1 MLHTAAPKSLIV
13 PSTPRL
19 LSAVDATWP
28 AAAMHEVGPWLIREG
43 HGGGKRVSAATAE
56 APVTEADIPLAEAMH
71 RKLGQTPLFWIRPGD
86 EALDA
91 MLEARGYKVVDPV
104 DLRAAHVSAFDAP
117 ELMFSFPHWP
127 PLAMAQDIWHETGIG
142 PERQAV
148 MLRPRGPVTAF
159 IARSPERLDRA
170 CGTAFAA
177 IDRDIAMIHAV
188 EVLPA
193 LRRQGSAHNML
204 RSAAWW
210 AQQNGAEWLALA
222 VTQANEGAARLYASL
237 NMGIVGQY
245 HYRSA

>member
-1 MLHTAAPKSLIV
+1 MMLQSGLIV
-13 PSTPRL
+13 PPTMSRL
-19 LSAVDATWP
+19 LTAVDATWP
-28 AAAMHEVGPWLIREG
+28 AAALHEIGPWLIREG
-43 HGGGKRVSAATAE
+43 QGGGKRVSAATALGT
-56 APVTEADIPLAEAMH
+56 VTEDDIPLAEAAH

-86 EALDA
+86 ETLDA
-91 MLEARGYKVVDPV
+91 LLEARGYRVVDPV
-104 DLRAAHVSAFDAP
+104 HIRAAPVGSFPEP

-127 PLAMAQDIWHETGIG
+127 PLAMARDIWHDTGIG

-148 MLRPRGPVTAF
+148 MMRPRGPSTCF
-159 IARSPERLDRA
+159 IARSPEAVDRA
-170 CGTAFAA
+170 AGTAFAA
-177 IDRDIAMIHAV
+177 IDGDIAMIHAV
-188 EVLPA
+188 EVLPK

-210 AQQNGAEWLALA
+210 AQQNGANWLALA

>member
-1 MLHTAAPKSLIV
+1 MMLRSGLIV
-13 PSTPRL
+13 PPVPRL

-28 AAAMHEVGPWLIREG
+28 AAALHRIGPWLVREG
-43 HGGGKRVSAATAE
+43 KGGGKRVSAATAE
-56 APVTEADIPLAEAMH
+56 GPVSEADIPLAEAAQ
-71 RKLGQTPLFWIRPGD
+71 RDLGQTPLFWIRPGD

-91 MLEARGYKVVDPV
+91 MLAARGYRVVDPV
-104 DLRAAHVSAFDAP
+104 HLRAAPVSAFPEP

-127 PLAMAQDIWHETGIG
+127 PLAMAQDIWCDTGIG

-148 MLRPRGPVTAF
+148 MTRVRGPSTCF
-159 IARSPERLDRA
+159 IARSPEHLDRA
-170 CGTAFAA
+170 AGTAFAA
-177 IDRDIAMIHAV
+177 IDGDIAMIHAV
-188 EVLPA
+188 EVLPK

-210 AQQNGAEWLALA
+210 AQQHGAHWLALA
-222 VTQANEGAARLYASL
+222 VTQENEGAARLYASL